1 MTPSSTPTPHLFPT
15 LPRRGFLGL
24 LGAGAGAVMLGGTA
38 ACGGDGGGAGDGEF
52 DVWVLLDENVNSVS
66 QASLDRFNQ
75 SSEVKGRLVTEPN
88 EGYRDAVQIAID
100 TAQRPDIFFNWGG
113 GSIRSYA
120 RAGLLEDLTPQ
131 LAAEPA
137 FKSAFLP
144 SVLDAGQIDG
154 RYYGIPMRQMQP
166 KLMFYNTAVLA
177 DVGVA
182 VPTTWQEFLSACDT
196 IRAAGITP
204 VALAG
209 AVSWTELMWIEY
221 LTDRIGGAQVFRDI
235 AAGAGQ
241 GWRHPAITEAV
252 NTIAELVDRG
262 VFGTNFPSVQYEAG
276 GAETL
281 LEQGEAAMHLMGSW
295 SYTNHL
301 GAAPE
306 FASQQLAWGPFPS
319 IEGGAG
325 DPRAVAGNPTNY
337 FSVTSA
343 SPHKQVAIDY
353 LRQEM
358 ASDAYVRGLIGIG
371 DTPAVADIEPLLA
384 DTDHA
389 DYLSFVYQMVVQAP
403 SFQLSWD
410 QAIERVQASTM
421 LEALAEVFLGNLD
434 AAGFVQANEDAAG

>member
-1 MTPSSTPTPHLFPT
+1 MTQLSTPRL
-15 LPRRGFLGL
+15 RRRSFLGL
-24 LGAGAGAVMLGGTA
+24 VGAGAGAMALGSTA
-38 ACGGDGGGAGDGEF
+38 ACGGDDASGSGEF
-52 DVWVLLDENVNSVS
+52 DVWVLLDENVNPVS
-66 QASLDRFNQ
+66 QASLDRFNAG
-75 SSEVKGRLVTEPN
+75 SDVKAQLVTEPN

-100 TAQRPDIFFNWGG
+100 TPQRPDVFFNWGG

-120 RAGLLEDLTPQ
+120 RAGLLEDLTPYLESDPDFQ
-131 LAAEPA
+131 N
-137 FKSAFLP
+137 AFLT

-166 KLMFYNTAVLA
+166 KLMFYNTAVFE

-182 VPTTWQEFLSACDT
+182 IPTTWQEFLDACD
-196 IRAAGITP
+196 AMMGAGITP

-221 LTDRIGGAQVFRDI
+221 LTDRIGGPQVFTDI
-235 AAGAGQ
+235 AGGTGQ

-252 NTIAELVDRG
+252 NAIRDLVDRG

-281 LEQGEAAMHLMGSW
+281 LEQGQAAMHLMGSW

-306 FASQQLAWGPFPS
+306 FATNQLSWGPFPQ

-325 DPRAVAGNPTNY
+325 DPRGIAGNPTNY
-337 FSVTSA
+337 FSVTSD
-343 SPHKQVAIDY
+343 SPHKEAAIDY

-358 ASDAYVRGLIGIG
+358 ASEEYVRGLISVG

-384 DTDHA
+384 EAEHA
-389 DYLSFVYQMVVQAP
+389 QYLDFIYQMVVEAP

-410 QAIERVQASTM
+410 QAIERPQAAPM
-421 LEALAEVFLGNLD
+421 LEALADVFLGNLD

>member
-88 EGYRDAVQIAID
+88 DGYRDAVQIAID

-410 QAIERVQASTM
+410 QAIERAQASTM

>member
-1 MTPSSTPTPHLFPT
+1 MPT

-24 LGAGAGAVMLGGTA
+24 VGAGAGAVMLGGAA
-38 ACGGDGGGAGDGEF
+38 ACGDDGGGSGDGEF
-52 DVWVLLDENVNSVS
+52 DVWVLLDENVNPVS
-66 QASLDRFNQ
+66 QASLDRFNAG
-75 SSEVKGRLVTEPN
+75 SDVKAVLVTEPN
-88 EGYRDAVQIAID
+88 DGYRDAVQIAID
-100 TAQRPDIFFNWGG
+100 TDQRPDVFFNWGG

-131 LAAEPA
+131 LAADPD
-137 FKSAFLP
+137 FKNAFLP

-166 KLMFYNTAVLA
+166 KLMFYNTAVLD
-177 DVGVA
+177 DVGVS
-182 VPTTWQEFLSACDT
+182 VPTTWQEFLAACDT
-196 IRAAGITP
+196 VAAAGITP

-235 AAGAGQ
+235 AAGTGQ

-252 NTIAELVDRG
+252 NAIIELVDRG

-295 SYTNHL
+295 AYTNHL
-301 GAAPE
+301 GAAPD
-306 FASQQLAWGPFPS
+306 FASQQLAWAPFPAV
-319 IEGGAG
+319 EGGAG
-325 DPRAVAGNPTNY
+325 DPAAVAGNPTNY

-343 SPHKQVAIDY
+343 SPHKEAAIAY

-358 ASDAYVRGLIGIG
+358 ASPDYVRALIEVG

-384 DTDHA
+384 ETEHA
-389 DYLSFVYQMVVQAP
+389 DYLSFVYQLVVRAP

-410 QAIERVQASTM
+410 QAVERAQASTM
-421 LEALAEVFLGNLD
+421 LESLAEVFLGDLD